1 MVAGLHTEFGL
12 RGNWMSGRV
21 VLFWGEDDFAI
32 AQRLREIE
40 EQYGSQ
46 GERQFNVSRLDGS
59 NISLDELKGVLYS
72 FPLFASRRLVVL
84 SQGVSRFQN
93 QPVRKPF
100 LDMIAGIP
108 ESVELVLVE
117 PKKMVSDHWLI
128 KWFKENGKQDSVTVF
143 GLRKGLDMEKLIQAR
158 VKQCGGKISPQAVAL
173 LSGLVVDDSRLAYQE
188 IDKLLTYVNYER
200 RVEAEDVEAISV
212 SIAQGNVF
220 AMVDALGNRDGR
232 NAAALLYQLLEE
244 RDALSLLQMIVRQFR
259 MILVARELMDNGG
272 GVSDLTN
279 QFRTADF
286 VSKKVWSQARQ
297 FSLNTIVQIFHRLL
311 ILDEGIKTGEMEGS
325 LALETF
331 VAEFTSL
338 TVKASH

>member
-1 MVAGLHTEFGL
+1 
-12 RGNWMSGRV
+12 MSGRV

-46 GERQFNVSRLDGS
+46 GERQFNVSRLEGS

-93 QPVRKPF
+93 QPVRKLF
-100 LDMIAGIP
+100 LDMIAEIP
-108 ESVELVLVE
+108 ESAELVLVE
-117 PKKMVSDHWLI
+117 PQKMAPDHWLI
-128 KWFKENGKQDSVTVF
+128 KWFKENGKQDSVTAF
-143 GLRKGLDMEKLIQAR
+143 GLRKGIEMEKFIQDQ
-158 VKQCGGKISPQAVAL
+158 VKQAGGKISSQAVAL

-188 IDKLLTYVNYER
+188 IIKLLTYVNYAR

-232 NAAALLYQLLEE
+232 NAAALLHQLLEE
-244 RDALSLLQMIVRQFR
+244 RDSVSLLHMIVRQFR
-259 MILVARELMDNGG
+259 MVLVARELMDNGG
-272 GVSDLTN
+272 RVSDLTH

-331 VAEFTSL
+331 VADFTSS